1 MKERFRTFKQ
11 LSAKQKLQYIW
22 DYYKIHIIVTV
33 VLICAIFSIV
43 KTVKHAGSV
52 DLYLAYVNVAVDDA
66 INDDL
71 ADRSGLI
78 ISSYKDLLITEDPS
92 SENLEYAYA
101 SSMKLTSALSADR
114 LDVIIGDSYAMS
126 YANGAEYLA
135 NIEDFVEANNPQLL
149 DKLKPLFLL
158 DDNGKAYAI
167 DVSALGPFADA
178 GYSEPIYLG
187 FIATDSHISSKLT
200 LLSTLL

>member
-1 MKERFRTFKQ
+1 MKERNSTFKK

-52 DLYLAYVNVAVDDA
+52 DLYVAYVNVAVDDKVTDA
-66 INDDL
+66 L
-71 ADRSGLI
+71 LGSSGLI

-126 YANGAEYLA
+126 YANGAEYLV
-135 NIEDFVEANNPQLL
+135 NIENFVEANSPQLL
-149 DKLKPLFLL
+149 DKLRPLFLL

-167 DVSALGPFADA
+167 DISALGPFADA
-178 GYSEPIYLG
+178 SYSEPIYLG
-187 FIATDSHISSKLT
+187 FIAADSHISSKLT

>member
-43 KTVKHAGSV
+43 KTVKRAGAV
-52 DLYLAYVNVAVDDA
+52 DLYIAYVNVAVDNKVTDA
-66 INDDL
+66 L
-71 ADRSGLI
+71 SGSSGLI
-78 ISSYKDLLITEDPS
+78 VSSYKDLLITENPS
-92 SENLEYAYA
+92 GENLEYAYA
-101 SSMKLTSALSADR
+101 SSMKLMSAISADK

-126 YANGAEYLA
+126 YANGAEYLVD
-135 NIEDFVEANNPQLL
+135 IEDFVSANNPQLL

-167 DVSALGPFADA
+167 DISGFAPFKSA

-187 FIATDSHISSKLT
+187 IVASDNHVDGKLT
-200 LLSTLL
+200 LLREFM

>member
-126 YANGAEYLA
+126 YANGAEYLVD
-135 NIEDFVEANNPQLL
+135 IEDFVEANNPQLL

-187 FIATDSHISSKLT
+187 IVASDNHVDGKLT
-200 LLSTLL
+200 LLREFM

>member
-52 DLYLAYVNVAVDDA
+52 DLYVAYVNVAVDDA

-78 ISSYKDLLITEDPS
+78 ISNYKDLLITEDPS
-92 SENLEYAYA
+92 GENLEYAYA

-126 YANGAEYLA
+126 YANGAEYLVD
-135 NIEDFVEANNPQLL
+135 IEDFVEANNPQLL

-187 FIATDSHISSKLT
+187 IVASDNHVDGKLT
-200 LLSTLL
+200 LLREFM

>member
-1 MKERFRTFKQ
+1 MKERFRNFKQ

-22 DYYKIHIIVTV
+22 DYYKLHIIVTV

-43 KTVKHAGSV
+43 KTVKRAGAV
-52 DLYLAYVNVAVDDA
+52 DLYIAYVNVAVDNKVTDA
-66 INDDL
+66 L
-71 ADRSGLI
+71 SGSSGLI
-78 ISSYKDLLITEDPS
+78 VSNYKDLLITEDPS

-114 LDVIIGDSYAMS
+114 LDVIIGDSYAMA
-126 YANGAEYLA
+126 YANKAEYLVD
-135 NIEDFVEANNPQLL
+135 IEDFVEANNPKLL

-167 DVSALGPFADA
+167 DVSALRPFADA